1 LKRNPLALA
10 ALGALLAVFA
20 LAAGSRPAGA
30 AAEVHRLNLVFSAI
44 PTQIAGGDVNDVINF
59 TNQTLESLGL
69 IGLDEIKQGWMYE
82 AQIRYMLNSRVALN
96 AGVGQIK
103 KSTEQEYLPAIQQ
116 DLNLRWEVFAVP
128 VSVGGAYYMAPY
140 NQGDFQARAYM
151 GGGFLSVVQSRL
163 KFQQAS
169 NNVPGVPSTTLAW
182 KRDAPGYYVEV
193 GVHMFFA
200 SRFSVLLGGI
210 YRSAKI
216 EALLDRETH
225 EPAYTPPPDVQPLS
239 MDLSGIGARMAFA
252 FGF

>member
-1 LKRNPLALA
+1 
-10 ALGALLAVFA
+10 
-20 LAAGSRPAGA
+20 
-30 AAEVHRLNLVFSAI
+30 
-44 PTQIAGGDVNDVINF
+44 
-59 TNQTLESLGL
+59 
-69 IGLDEIKQGWMYE
+69 
-82 AQIRYMLNSRVALN
+82 
-96 AGVGQIK
+96 
-103 KSTEQEYLPAIQQ
+103 
-116 DLNLRWEVFAVP
+116 VFAVP

-163 KFQQAS
+163 KFQQTS
-169 NNVPGVPSTTLAW
+169 NNVPGVPSATIAW
-182 KRDAPGYYVEV
+182 KRDSPGYYVEV